1 MSALAFPMR
10 QRKAI
15 AEIFLGNQNAINYGA
30 EINLQLPHLKKL
42 NEFALGSMKP
52 HRDVRC
58 LFREFH
64 EKFTH

>member
-1 MSALAFPMR
+1 MSGLAFPMR
-10 QRKAI
+10 LRKVFS
-15 AEIFLGNQNAINYGA
+15 EIFLGNQNAINYGA

-52 HRDVRC
+52 HSDAAFSVRG
-58 LFREFH
+58 FH